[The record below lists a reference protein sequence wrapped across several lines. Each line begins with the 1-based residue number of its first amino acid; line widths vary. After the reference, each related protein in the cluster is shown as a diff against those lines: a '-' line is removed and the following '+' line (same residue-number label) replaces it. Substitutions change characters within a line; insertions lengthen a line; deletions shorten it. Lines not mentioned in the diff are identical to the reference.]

1 MPEMKNLLEG
11 FNSKLELA
19 EKSAEQLIDRD
30 CAICQEKRRTKKN
43 KQTLREMWDTNSP
56 MYV

>member
-1 MPEMKNLLEG
+1 METLSLRSMPEMKNLLEG

-30 CAICQEKRRTKKN
+30 LCNLSREKKN
-43 KQTLREMWDTNSP
+43 EEK
-56 MYV
+56 